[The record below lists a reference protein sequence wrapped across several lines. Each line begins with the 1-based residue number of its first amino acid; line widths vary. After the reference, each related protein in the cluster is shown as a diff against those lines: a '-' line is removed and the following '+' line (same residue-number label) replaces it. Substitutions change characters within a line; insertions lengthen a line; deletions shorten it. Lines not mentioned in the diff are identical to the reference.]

1 MKKFYLAKAIFSI
14 VFVSSI
20 TSSAYGQT
28 DIMPLGDSITKG
40 VKGSTPD
47 GGYRDDLS
55 VLLTEGLQIF
65 NFVGTE
71 KDPPDP
77 APFDNDHQGVNLLTS
92 ADMVTMVDGWLT
104 LNLPDLVIL
113 NIGTNDIA
121 QGRNGENI
129 ITDIGAIVD
138 KIVAKNSAAK
148 IIMSTVTPRADDDD
162 LDSEVDALNI
172 AIVDLISQKA
182 SMGVQII
189 LADPNSVFKA
199 NPNWKTE
206 HMDPDGVHPNNSGY
220 AVMAQIYFDAIT
232 SDPST
237 DLIHVEEFADSTAF
251 AQDWTFG
258 PELVV
263 TGGELKNTNI
273 APITDW
279 SLAVFNKLT
288 NAVEVTMVYASSATS
303 QGIQQAGLALRLS
316 ADDLAANGYL
326 IRYNGSN
333 NNFELFSIVAG
344 SPDQTIESR
353 SAGSFPV
360 AAGDTLKVIM
370 STDGGGHH
378 FAISV
383 NGNDVGDLTDDLKT
397 QGNEGMLYAG
407 VLLAGDESNNVDR
420 WTYRRPFDLVP
431 PEAITDLQV
440 KNISGS
446 SASIEWTAPAEDG
459 SSGGPVQSYD
469 IRYSTSLITQSNFL
483 FTTQA
488 PNPPVPAFPGVIQ
501 NFAIAGL
508 AGSTTYYFAIISRDE
523 VGNASLI
530 SNVPFAT
537 TSELVCT
544 VDDFSTP
551 TFGTQW
557 TLGSEFVVTAG
568 EMENT
573 YTLDSGWEHI
583 AVYNDIKNATEVSLQ
598 YGLGSDATG
607 RGGTGLAL
615 MLDASSSTANGYLC
629 YVKTDNTLQ
638 LWRIIGGSPV
648 TKISS
653 LNSTQAPTAAG
664 DGFKVI
670 TSTSPSGHEFE
681 FFVRGISAGKLTDPN
696 KLEGTGSTLFSGAV
710 LRGSR
715 MNNIDNVTLCSE
727 PGNPT
732 TFTKTGGDNQTG
744 TINAPLANSL
754 CVKVSDQNGNPVPGI
769 GVIFD
774 VVLGGGS
781 VEPVVNQ
788 NNIFIEA
795 ESGTVVSPMV
805 INNDPLASGGAYV
818 RTPNSGGNGNGHVTF
833 SFNVPAAGNYKI
845 WGRCI
850 APGGTSDSFYYSIDG
865 ELDSGNEW
873 DVFQG
878 ISVSGW
884 EWDEIS
890 RRGNGS
896 GAAPQVDPVIF
907 NFLSP
912 GIHTLRIRTRD
923 ADTQLD
929 KVLITNNLNFVP
941 VGTAE
946 GNTPITD
953 ENGEAKAVWTLGPN
967 IGTDNN
973 MLDATVQGFSVLGTR
988 SFTAS
993 ATPDTADII
1002 TISSGNDQN
1011 GSAGQ
1016 PLAAP
1021 FQVLILGKLGTP
1033 VPNHDVT
1040 FTVTEGGGNFGG
1052 PIQTTVQTNASGFAS
1067 ATLTL
1072 GSEAGAT
1079 NKATAEADFQ
1089 GTTLTNSPVTFMAT
1103 SGVPDKLEAVSSTS
1117 QNGTVNLPLAD
1128 SIEVRIRDSI
1138 GNPLPGFSV
1147 KFSVITAGGFE
1158 PGRVNG
1164 STDSVAVI
1172 TDASGIAKA
1181 QWNLGPSVGTD
1192 NNKLEVSASVPNG
1205 SPIAFLASAAVG
1217 AASNLIFVSGNDQAG
1232 KIQTNLDSLFVVKVT
1247 DDSDNIV
1254 VGWPVK
1260 FKVVAGGGKI
1270 AGQDSVTE
1278 FTNSSGEA
1286 SVTLTLGSTAATAQ
1300 DPFNNRVEASS
1311 DNAGQL
1317 LNGSPRTFRAKAT
1330 ASDASDLLEVAGN
1343 NQSGRAAEA
1352 LAQPIQVKV
1361 TDGLPSHN
1369 GISGHEVRFKITGGG
1384 GTIFDLTT
1392 TDTVITTDSNGLA
1405 SVTWYMGGDLTA
1417 NAQELQASADDGVD
1431 DLQTSPRTFQAT
1443 ATAGAVDPDASFL
1456 TASPSTVLADG
1467 QSRTTLTVT
1476 LTDKF
1481 GNPIPGSPVTLN
1493 SSGSNNIFQQP
1504 QNTTDSS
1511 GKVTA
1516 TLAST
1521 SAEIKTVSA
1530 RIIGGISLNSFTNV
1544 TFIPLAPEKVTISS
1558 GDSQSGNIGTALDQP
1573 MEVLVTDKNNNN
1585 VPGIDVTFQVA
1596 GGGGYL
1602 MDESSTSQGQSVT
1615 VQSDSLGKARAIWIL
1630 GTTAGT
1636 NTAEAAVSFNGSE
1649 LTGSPRNFIGTGVT
1663 ASATTLAIFDG
1674 DNQQGGIAGLTL
1686 PKPLQVKIMDA
1697 AGKPVFDVPV
1707 NFTVQLGGGTFA
1719 NANPRTDYRGI
1730 AETMFA
1736 LGTIVGTNLVN
1747 ASSGSLAGSPAT
1759 FTFLSVVG
1767 TPAILT
1773 AKIGSGG
1780 SAVVNSLYSI
1790 AAEITDINGNPIEGA
1805 NTNFAIVE
1813 GSGSIEDPQ
1822 NPLTDAAGLAPRQV
1836 RLPTTMG
1843 DLVVKVTSI
1852 DLPGFFDT
1860 FAITALAAAAT
1871 NIAEFSG
1878 NNQDGTIG
1886 RELPMPFKVRVTD
1899 PFGNP
1904 VSRYEVQ
1911 WVRTIGSGSPSSSA
1925 VMTDEEG
1932 LSSFNYTLGNAV
1944 GANEVRAITALNPS
1958 TIIFSATGVT
1968 NNFPLFSGLTDRSV
1982 VEGNTLQF
1990 QVTASDADS
1999 DPITYEAQNV
2009 PTNLGASFDNNSRT
2023 FSWTPA
2029 VGVIG
2034 DFQVTF
2040 IARDNKGGLDSETIT
2055 ISVLSTNN
2063 PPVIDSFTPAQ
2074 LDVQFNLGQ
2083 TINFSVNV
2091 SDPDGDDIEYLWL
2104 LFNDL
2109 NSSGEPF
2116 STSFNYEFIT
2126 SAYSSGTYI
2135 VRVEVTDKR
2144 DTVVVEWRIDL
2155 VTSVEL
2161 ASFEA
2166 QFGGFDGVQIS
2177 WTTSREIDNL
2187 GFDILR
2193 SRSED
2198 GTYTKITDEFVPADS
2213 DGQYQFIDKNIQVGV
2228 RYYYKL
2234 EDVNLNG
2241 VRTEHGPIS
2250 VEITP
2255 PESFELS
2262 QNYPNPFNPETKIRY
2277 QLPNS
2282 GEVVLKIFDILGRE
2296 VKSLVNEKLEAGFHE
2311 VTWNGRNNSGRKV
2324 SSGVYYYQIRASEFK
2339 ETKKMILM
2347 K

>member
-20 TSSAYGQT
+20 ISSAYGQT
-28 DIMPLGDSITKG
+28 KLIMPLGDSITKG
-40 VKGSTPD
+40 VTGSSPV

-55 VLLTEGLQIF
+55 VLLTNGLISF
-65 NFVGTE
+65 DFVGTE
-71 KDPPDP
+71 SDGVG
-77 APFDNDHQGVNLLTS
+77 FDADHQGINGLTA
-92 ADMVTMVDGWLT
+92 ADMVTLVDGWLT

-113 NIGTNDIA
+113 NIGTNDVA
-121 QGRNGENI
+121 TGRNGANI
-129 ITDIGAIVD
+129 IADISTIVD
-138 KIVAKNSAAK
+138 NIVTRNSSAK
-148 IIMSTVTPRADDDD
+148 IIMSTVTPRTDDD
-162 LDSEVDALNI
+162 LDNEVDALNI

-182 SMGVQII
+182 TMGIQII

-220 AVMAQIYFDAIT
+220 TIMAQIYFDAIT
-232 SDPST
+232 FDPNSDLT
-237 DLIHVEEFADSTAF
+237 HEEEFDNPTTF
-251 AQDWTFG
+251 AQDWTVG

-263 TGGELKNTNI
+263 TGGELENTNV
-273 APITDW
+273 APNTGW
-279 SLAVFNKLT
+279 SLGVFKKLT

-303 QGIQQAGLALRLS
+303 VGIQQSGLALRLS
-316 ADDLAANGYL
+316 ADDVTANGYL
-326 IRYNGSN
+326 IRYSIQT
-333 NNFELFSIVAG
+333 NNFELFAIVLG
-344 SPDQTIESR
+344 SPGVTIDSR

-360 AAGDTLKVIM
+360 LAGDTLKVVM

-378 FAISV
+378 FTISV
-383 NGNDVGDLTDDLKT
+383 DGNDVGDLTDALKT
-397 QGNEGMLYAG
+397 QGNEGTLYAG
-407 VLLAGDESNNVDR
+407 LILKGDQSNNVDR
-420 WTYRRPFDLVP
+420 WSYRRPFDLVP
-431 PEAITDLQV
+431 PGTITDLQV

-488 PNPPVPAFPGVIQ
+488 PNPPGPAFPGVIQ

-508 AGSTTYYFAIISRDE
+508 AGSTTYYFAITSRDE

-551 TFGTQW
+551 TFGLQW
-557 TLGSEFVVTAG
+557 TLGSEFVVTDG

-573 YTLDSGWEHI
+573 AIDDGWEHV
-583 AVYNDIKNATEVSLQ
+583 AVYNAIKNATEVSLQ
-598 YGLGSDATG
+598 YGVGSDVTG

-615 MLDASSSTANGYLC
+615 MLDDSSSTANGYLC
-629 YVKTDNTLQ
+629 YIKTDNTIQ
-638 LWRIIGGSPV
+638 LWTIIGGSPG
-648 TKISS
+648 TGFITSAS
-653 LNSTQAPTAAG
+653 STQAPTAAG
-664 DGFKVI
+664 DGFKVV
-670 TSTSPSGHEFE
+670 TSTSPSGHDFE

-696 KLEGTGSTLFSGAV
+696 KLQGTGSTLFSGAMI
-710 LRGSR
+710 RGNR
-715 MNNIDNVTLCSE
+715 MNNIDNFTLCSE
-727 PGNPT
+727 PGIPT
-732 TFTKTGGDNQTG
+732 DFTKTGGDNQTG

-769 GVIFD
+769 GVMFD

-795 ESGTVVSPMV
+795 ESGTIVSPMV
-805 INNDPLASGGAYV
+805 IANDPLASGGLYV

-833 SFNVPAAGNYKI
+833 SFNVPEAGNYKI

-907 NFLSP
+907 NLSP

-923 ADTQLD
+923 DDTRLD
-929 KVLITNNLNFVP
+929 KILITNNLNFMP

-953 ENGEAKAVWTLGPN
+953 ENGEAKALWTLGPN
-967 IGTDNN
+967 IGTNNN

-1002 TISSGNDQN
+1002 TISSGNGQT

-1052 PIQTTVQTNASGFAS
+1052 STQTTVQTNASGFAS

-1089 GTTLTNSPVTFMAT
+1089 GTTLTNSPVTFTVT

-1117 QNGTVNLPLAD
+1117 HNGTVNLPLAD

-1147 KFSVITAGGFE
+1147 NFRVITDGGFE
-1158 PGRVNG
+1158 QGRVNG
-1164 STDSVAVI
+1164 STGTI
-1172 TDASGIAKA
+1172 TATTDGLGIAKA
-1181 QWNLGPSVGTD
+1181 QWRLGPGVGTN
-1192 NNKLEVSASVPNG
+1192 NNKLEVSASVPD
-1205 SPIAFLASAAVG
+1205 PTIEFLASAAVG
-1217 AASNLIFVSGNDQAG
+1217 DAENLIPVSGNDQSG
-1232 KIQTNLDSLFVVKVT
+1232 KIETNLDSLFVVKVT
-1247 DDSDNIV
+1247 DGTGNIV
-1254 VGWPVK
+1254 IGWPVT

-1286 SVTLTLGSTAATAQ
+1286 GVTLTLGSTAATAQ

-1311 DNAGQL
+1311 ENDGQML
-1317 LNGSPRTFRAKAT
+1317 SESPITFRAKAT

-1392 TDTVITTDSNGLA
+1392 TDTMITTDSNGLA

-1481 GNPIPGSPVTLN
+1481 GNRIPESPVTLN

-1511 GKVTA
+1511 GQVTA

-1521 SAEIKTVSA
+1521 SAEIKSVSA
-1530 RIIGGISLNSFTNV
+1530 RIIGGISLNSSINV
-1544 TFIPLAPEKVTISS
+1544 TFIPLAPEKVTTSS

-1573 MEVLVTDKNNNN
+1573 MEVHVTDKNNNI
-1585 VPGIDVTFQVA
+1585 VPGIDVTFQVT

-1615 VQSDSLGKARAIWIL
+1615 VQTDSQGKARAIWIL

-1649 LTGSPRNFIGTGVT
+1649 LTGSPRNFNGTGVT
-1663 ASATTLAIFDG
+1663 VSATTLAIFDG

-1736 LGTIVGTNLVN
+1736 LGTIVGTNLVR

-1759 FTFLSVVG
+1759 FSFLSVVG

-1780 SAVVNSLYSI
+1780 SAVVNSLYPI
-1790 AAEITDINGNPIEGA
+1790 AAAITDINGNPIEGA

-1813 GSGSIEDPQ
+1813 GSGSIEGPQ
-1822 NPLTDAAGLAPRQV
+1822 NPLTDAAGLAQTQV

-1843 DLVVKVTSI
+1843 DLVVKTTSI

-1860 FAITALAAAAT
+1860 FDITALAAAAA
-1871 NIAEFSG
+1871 NIDTVSGNSG
-1878 NNQDGTIG
+1878 NNQNGTIG
-1886 RELPMPFKVRVTD
+1886 RELPMPFKVQVTD

-1904 VSRYEVQ
+1904 VSGYQVQ

-1932 LSSFNYTLGNAV
+1932 LSGFNYTLGDAV
-1944 GANEVRAITALNPS
+1944 GANEVRAITALIPS

-2009 PTNLGASFDNNSRT
+2009 PTNLGASFDVNSRT

-2104 LFNDL
+2104 LFTDL
-2109 NSSGEPF
+2109 NSSGDPF

-2126 SAYSSGTYI
+2126 STYSSGTYI

-2250 VEITP
+2250 VEITA